1 MTVQILMWVWFD
13 FEEFLLLDDFLCK
26 FWYGFCLFFKNFHF
40 FAWLFDNFDAI
51 SNMGQ
56 WFYFGLFA
64 ILMHFFLFFYFF
76 MLVCFDSQGFWLG
89 CVVHMQILM
98 WVLALKDF
106 VCVEL
111 NFWCNLV
118 IFQFL
123 DLFMLFIQTPK
134 WGVWSFFSLFGIG
147 GWWWLLVLLWPWIL
161 VAGGY
166 AIDIVIVVDDNG
178 EEIIYYFNV

>member
-1 MTVQILMWVWFD
+1 MILFWVVR
-13 FEEFLLLDDFLCK
+13 
-26 FWYGFCLFFKNFHF
+26 
-40 FAWLFDNFDAI
+40 NFDA
-51 SNMGQ
+51 
-56 WFYFGLFA
+56 
-64 ILMHFFLFFYFF
+64 FFFFFF
-76 MLVCFDSQGFWLG
+76 IMLVCFDSQGFWLG

-161 VAGGY
+161 VAGGGCRCCCVHGY
-166 AIDIVIVVDDNG
+166 WWLVVMPLMLLLLSMIMG
-178 EEIIYYFNV
+178 RR

>member
-1 MTVQILMWVWFD
+1 MIL
-13 FEEFLLLDDFLCK
+13 
-26 FWYGFCLFFKNFHF
+26 FW
-40 FAWLFDNFDAI
+40 AVRNFDA
-51 SNMGQ
+51 
-56 WFYFGLFA
+56 
-64 ILMHFFLFFYFF
+64 FFLFFFIFFLFF

-89 CVVHMQILM
+89 CAVHMQILM

-106 VCVEL
+106 FCVEL

-147 GWWWLLVLLWPWIL
+147 GWWWLSVLLWPCIL

-166 AIDIVIVVDDNG
+166 AVDVVTVVDDNG